1 MVFGSCGT
9 VLKLLLGVWLTSIVF
24 LQLVV
29 HSQPQLSSSTA
40 GATTSDQATP
50 IAAENANVVPEPVT
64 TARKYVSSDD
74 NQGKDE
80 SDDVDSSP
88 ESDDNESGQSSKEDI
103 IEDDMSV
110 EEEHE
115 TINAEPEVLAT
126 EDEEA
131 VLEKVEEQNTS
142 QPTWQKLTL
151 SGSGETLLVQP
162 EPLARIELESP
173 SSIVQVM
180 QSVDYQGNALDK
192 IVVVDQTVLIQG
204 EQDIREQSE
213 ILAHAPMMD
222 HPKPQKVLIMGDT
235 TVGVVHEALKH
246 ASVKRLDHVA
256 SNPQVMELIKAT
268 YFPDLDNHHGNSQYT
283 LHDTVDSMEF
293 LQSLRT
299 REKYDVIVYVPS
311 PSHPTSM
318 TEEWWSLA
326 RQHLT
331 RQGVLLIATREGNE
345 GATATW
351 MDQAATSNFQT
362 IRGGPNF
369 LLCNPGKKSGKP
381 LKSLPKRLSKLGDLQ
396 YYSPDI
402 QACISVRGKLT
413 VSLT

>member
-1 MVFGSCGT
+1 MAFGPCGT
-9 VLKLLLGVWLTSIVF
+9 VFKLLLGVWLTSIVF

-204 EQDIREQSE
+204 VQDIREQAE

-222 HPKPQKVLIMGDT
+222 HPKPQRVLIMGDT
-235 TVGVVHEALKH
+235 TVGVIHEALKH
-246 ASVKRLDHVA
+246 ASVKRLDHVVP
-256 SNPQVMELIKAT
+256 NPQVMELVKET
-268 YFPDLDNHHGNSQYT
+268 YFPDLDNHHGDSQYT

-293 LQSLRT
+293 LQSLRP
-299 REKYDVIVYVPS
+299 REKYDVIVYVPC
-311 PSHPTSM
+311 PSHPTSI
-318 TEEWWSLA
+318 TKEWWSLT

-345 GATATW
+345 RATATW

-369 LLCNPGKKSGKP
+369 LLCNPGKKSDKP